1 MNIGMVVD
9 NEFFGDPR
17 VMNEARLL
25 NDAGHKVYVLCFD
38 FGNYSKKNT
47 FKGVQLVKISI
58 PRKIKNLLFFMGNL
72 IPLYYRMWAA
82 NIRKFV
88 SEHDIEVIHLHD
100 LYMLKAG
107 IRVKSKLDIPMIV
120 DLHENYPEV
129 IKSYRWA
136 NKFPNRLFT
145 MPWKWKKF
153 EDQHL
158 EEVDKIVVL
167 SNNFK
172 KQLLEEH
179 PELNAGD
186 IVRYPNVPD
195 VDVMLSYPI
204 NRSVLERKDDETILF
219 YFGGISERRGIL
231 TTLNALKILVMQKF
245 NVRLLLIGPID
256 KAEQEKFSKR
266 MAEMQIAGRI
276 IYIPWIDIS
285 EFPSYVVQ
293 SDICLS
299 PIFKNAHHESGVA
312 NKVFQY
318 MLFEK
323 PVVVSNNKPQVE
335 VVEDDQC
342 GLVFKSKNATDLAE
356 KIALLI
362 KNPEKQKRMG
372 ENGKRAVLN
381 KYNTKAMGK
390 ALKGVYEDFQ
400 D

>member
-1 MNIGMVVD
+1 MVVD

-25 NDAGHKVYVLCFD
+25 KDAGHNIFVLCFD
-38 FGNYSKKNT
+38 FGNYPGKSS
-47 FKGVQLVKISI
+47 FKGIQLVRISI
-58 PRKIKNLLFFMGNL
+58 SRKLKNLMFFMGNL
-72 IPLYYRMWAA
+72 FPLYYRMWAA
-82 NIRKFV
+82 KILQFV
-88 SEHDIEVIHLHD
+88 NDHHIEVVHLHD

-107 IRVKSKLDIPMIV
+107 IRVKSQLDITMIV

-136 NKFPNRLFT
+136 NKFPNRLFA

-153 EDQHL
+153 EDEHL

-167 SNNFK
+167 SNTFK
-172 KQLLEEH
+172 KQLLEDH
-179 PELNAGD
+179 PNIDAGD

-204 NRSVLERKDDETILF
+204 NKSVLERNNDETILF
-219 YFGGISERRGIL
+219 YFGGISERRGII
-231 TTLNALKILVMQKF
+231 TTLNALKILVKQKY

-256 KAEQEKFSKR
+256 KAEQEQFSKR
-266 MAEMQIAGRI
+266 MADNQIAGRI

-323 PVVVSNNKPQVE
+323 PIIVSNNKPQVE
-335 VVEDDQC
+335 VVEEDQC
-342 GLVFKSKNATDLAE
+342 GLIFKSKNATDLAG
-356 KIALLI
+356 KITSLI

-372 ENGKRAVLN
+372 ENGKRAVMT

-390 ALKGVYEDFQ
+390 ALKGVYEDIQ
-400 D
+400 E